1 MLQRISIPP
10 TTASD
15 WWCTKAIS
23 DVAKRDANN
32 LHRDSQW
39 TPRSMR
45 PGILTWLSFQFS
57 NVSLVISEP
66 QKRGTFRYVICRQK
80 SKGVTPKTQNP
91 RMYKLHQSMQFI
103 HLQLSTARNL
113 FPQAS
118 RAVSKTWDAS
128 TINDPHQ
135 AGAKTSPKAT
145 KWKCLGALPNATS
158 TVTGTKLTSS
168 TCFNWGGLPWK
179 VDNLTEESTYN

>member
-1 MLQRISIPP
+1 MDTKIHETRYSDLAKFSVFERESGDFW
-10 TTASD
+10 TTE
-15 WWCTKAIS
+15 T
-23 DVAKRDANN
+23 
-32 LHRDSQW
+32 
-39 TPRSMR
+39 
-45 PGILTWLSFQFS
+45 
-57 NVSLVISEP
+57 
-66 QKRGTFRYVICRQK
+66 RYVSVCDCGRQK

-128 TINDPHQ
+128 TINDRHQ
-135 AGAKTSPKAT
+135 SGAKISPKAT

-168 TCFNWGGLPWK
+168 TCFNWGGFALESGS
-179 VDNLTEESTYN
+179 LTEESTYN

>member
-15 WWCTKAIS
+15 WWCTKAIA

-80 SKGVTPKTQNP
+80 NKGVTPKTQNL
-91 RMYKLHQSMQFI
+91 RKLHTFSSCINSTNLCNRFI
-103 HLQLSTARNL
+103 YNSPLQEISS
-113 FPQAS
+113 PQAS

-145 KWKCLGALPNATS
+145 KWKCPGALPPSQDLQHAS
-158 TVTGTKLTSS
+158 TGVV
-168 TCFNWGGLPWK
+168 LPWE

>member
-15 WWCTKAIS
+15 WWCTKAIA
-23 DVAKRDANN
+23 DAAKRDANN

-45 PGILTWLSFQFS
+45 PGILTWRSFQFS
-57 NVSLVISEP
+57 NVRLVISEP

-91 RMYKLHQSMQFI
+91 RKLHTFSSCI
-103 HLQLSTARNL
+103 NSTNLCNL
-113 FPQAS
+113 FIYNSPLQEISSPRPQ
-118 RAVSKTWDAS
+118 RQCQKHEMHPQQMTH
-128 TINDPHQ
+128 TKQ
-135 AGAKTSPKAT
+135 EPKYHPRQPS
-145 KWKCLGALPNATS
+145 GNAQEP
-158 TVTGTKLTSS
+158 
-168 TCFNWGGLPWK
+168 CQMRQ
-179 VDNLTEESTYN
+179 